1 MSEKIPTFIVTDRS
15 TFIKF
20 LELLRKD
27 LSNNFDSWENQNL
40 NNFLEAMTI
49 YTEDIQD
56 YYDNIGQDINAD
68 EPSWRV
74 FADIFKGARIY
85 E

>member
-1 MSEKIPTFIVTDRS
+1 MSEEISTFSVNDRS

-20 LELLRKD
+20 LKLLRRD
-27 LSNNFDSWENQNL
+27 LADNFDSWENQNL
-40 NNFLEAMTI
+40 NDFLEAMAD
-49 YTEDIQD
+49 YTEDIQG
-56 YYDNIGQDINAD
+56 YYENTGQVVNAD